1 MPPFLDLLDGVQVDW
16 LLSTPRA
23 TEVPRQKQRRRA
35 RARGH
40 NNTRPGVL
48 LQIGSEL
55 GGEHG
60 DARFR
65 VARRRALRHPR
76 DFRNARDVLQ

>member
-1 MPPFLDLLDGVQVDW
+1 MPPFLGLLDGVQVDW

-35 RARGH
+35 RAGRDDDA
-40 NNTRPGVL
+40 RVCIL
-48 LQIGSEL
+48 LQIINKL
-55 GGEHG
+55 RGEHG

-65 VARRRALRHPR
+65 VARRRSLRHPR
-76 DFRNARDVLQ
+76 DL